1 MKKYFLSR
9 SFILGTA
16 LALVNVPKLPAQD
29 DAADLAKQLQNPVA
43 ALISVPFQ
51 SNFDWGGGPEGD
63 GFQYKL
69 NIQPVVPIGLN
80 DDWNLISRT
89 ILPYIY
95 QEDVIGWGSQSGLSD
110 TVQSLFFSPRHPLP
124 LVGFGVRDRS
134 S

>member
-9 SFILGTA
+9 SFILSTA

-29 DAADLAKQLQNPVA
+29 DAAELAKQLQNPVA

-110 TVQSLFFSPRHPLP
+110 TVQSLFSPPRHPLP
-124 LVGFGVRDRS
+124 LVGFGARDRS
-134 S
+134 T